1 MFTPPL
7 SLLPPWLGDATSR
20 FDLVLHPRPRYH
32 AVWNPTVRKMATTA
46 DNEEVM
52 KALASVGNKLRKVG
66 IVIPAMQEELANKIE
81 RKDLAK

>member
-1 MFTPPL
+1 
-7 SLLPPWLGDATSR
+7 
-20 FDLVLHPRPRYH
+20 
-32 AVWNPTVRKMATTA
+32 MATKA